1 MSGGGGGAATAGGG
15 LAIGPGGRSAV
26 AAPSRLA
33 AARRGRF
40 ARALGANPF
49 GLLGLVMLGVVLVA
63 TLAPGLLTTDDPV
76 KLQLADKF
84 LPPSR
89 DHWFGTDDVGRDVF
103 ARVVYGA
110 RVTILSTLMVLVLAA
125 GVGTLAGSL
134 AGFYGGWA
142 DSVVMRVTDM
152 FLAFPAL
159 VLALAINAAL
169 GRGLTQAMLAVAISW
184 WPSYARLVRGQVLAT
199 KEEEYVTAARVIGA
213 PVRSILGRHILLN
226 SFPPIL
232 VRMTLDVGFIALT
245 TAGLSFL
252 GLGVEPPTP
261 EWGRMVADGRSYLL
275 DQWWWT
281 TFPGL
286 ALFLV
291 VVGSN
296 LVGDVVRE
304 ALDPSLAQR

>member
-1 MSGGGGGAATAGGG
+1 MASRGE
-15 LAIGPGGRSAV
+15 LAIGAAGR
-26 AAPSRLA
+26 AALSPRASRLA
-33 AARRGRF
+33 AVRHGRF
-40 ARALGANPF
+40 VRALRANPF
-49 GLLGLVMLGVVLVA
+49 AALGLAMLAVVLVA
-63 TLAPGLLTTDDPV
+63 ALVPGLLTSQDPV
-76 KLQLADKF
+76 KLQLKDKF
-84 LPPSR
+84 LPPSW
-89 DHWFGTDDVGRDVF
+89 DHWFGTDDVGRDVY

-110 RVTILSTLMVLVLAA
+110 RVTLLSTLMVLAIAA
-125 GVGTLAGSL
+125 GVGTILGSL

-142 DSVVMRVTDM
+142 DNVVMRVTDM

-159 VLALAINAAL
+159 ILALAINAAL

-199 KEEEYVTAARVIGA
+199 KQEEFVTAARVIGA
-213 PVRSILGRHILLN
+213 PVRTLIGRHILLN

-232 VRMTLDVGFIALT
+232 VRMTLDIGFIALT

-296 LVGDVVRE
+296 LVGDAVRE
-304 ALDPSLAQR
+304 SLDPSLVNR